1 LSESLFVTLKE
12 VERITLKEVER
23 WVTLKE
29 VDGRTQRSGSSH
41 SKKWK
46 EINRI
51 KGMERLWSHQK
62 MERLCMERNI
72 MQGAVDIAHGPK
84 SR

>member
-1 LSESLFVTLKE
+1 MSESLFVTLKE
-12 VERITLKEVER
+12 VERIALKEVER

-29 VDGRTQRSGSSH
+29 VDGRTQRSGRSH